1 MKCHSMT
8 RPGPQNSGGVAKW
21 LGLAMSATIFA
32 GCVSMAKDVR
42 LVAIS
47 ADAQPGQSIGQEQ
60 GQDCA
65 IRVFGFGKSAT
76 SLTANAAMANIQT
89 EKGIRY
95 MNGFSIGTS
104 NMNIIMWRKDCI
116 IASGEGFK

>member
-1 MKCHSMT
+1 MIMDPFAPRLSLGQ
-8 RPGPQNSGGVAKW
+8 RGVLQS
-21 LGLAMSATIFA
+21 LGISLSAALLA

-47 ADAQPGQSIGQEQ
+47 EDAHGGQSIGQVTGE
-60 GQDCA
+60 DCA
-65 IRVFGFGKSAT
+65 IQVFGFGKSSM

-95 MNGFSIGTS
+95 MNGFSIGES
-104 NMNIIMWRKDCI
+104 HMNIVMWNKDCI
-116 IASGEGFK
+116 VVSGEGFK